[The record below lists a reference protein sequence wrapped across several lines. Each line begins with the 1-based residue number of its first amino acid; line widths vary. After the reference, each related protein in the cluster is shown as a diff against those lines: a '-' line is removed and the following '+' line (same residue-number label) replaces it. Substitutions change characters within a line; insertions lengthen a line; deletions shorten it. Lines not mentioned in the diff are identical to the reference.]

1 MPVATESGNPRW
13 PNVSA
18 QPVEVRFSTTKSLWF
33 DMVFVVGCQG
43 RVVETSDTMW
53 DIGELFQWLR
63 EIANGKEL
71 ASLAIDREGEIDLL
85 KARHLDDRRC
95 HLTISEY
102 DYDGDQQ
109 HYSVYVDAVVLRRK
123 LVWEVYFELQEFRT
137 RLAKGRWGDCMED
150 NPDWGRLPEV
160 EAWLGWE
167 KHTGRFSMI
176 DDVSE
181 FERYR

>member
-1 MPVATESGNPRW
+1 MPPELKNPGW
-13 PNVSA
+13 PNVSE
-18 QPVEVRFSTTKSLWF
+18 QPIEVRFSTTKSLWF

-53 DIGELFQWLR
+53 DIGEVFQWLR
-63 EIANGKEL
+63 EIAQGKEL
-71 ASLAIDREGEIDLL
+71 AVLDIDCEGEIDLL

-109 HYSVYVDAVVLRRK
+109 NYAVYVDAVVSRRK

-137 RLAKGRWGDCMED
+137 RLAKGRRYDFLED
-150 NPDWGRLPEV
+150 NPNWGCLPEV
-160 EAWLGWE
+160 EAWLDWD
-167 KHTGRFSMI
+167 KHTGKYSMK
-176 DDVSE
+176 DDVIGL
-181 FERYR
+181 ERYR